1 MNINE
6 LEISQAMIVEML
18 LEKKIE
24 DFFGDSENEV
34 IIFQASIYKQNSK
47 RSQIETMEALI
58 PLIRGNIAIG
68 HIKQALKLMVALESM
83 MNKLK
88 Y

>member
-6 LEISQAMIVEML
+6 LELSQAMIVEML
-18 LEKKIE
+18 LEKKVE
-24 DFFGDSENEV
+24 DFFGDSENEI
-34 IIFQASIYKQNSK
+34 IIFQASISKQNSK
-47 RSQIETMEALI
+47 RSQIETIEALI
-58 PLIRGNIAIG
+58 PLIRGNIATG
-68 HIKQALKLMVALESM
+68 HIKRALKLMVALESM